1 MEKVPMTIEGHQA
14 LGEELKHRQQVER
27 PRIIQAISEA
37 RAHGDL
43 SENAEYHAAKELQS
57 LNEGRIAELEARIAE
72 NQAIM
77 ADPAKMR
84 AIYRSE
90 VRALKKLPAIDR

>member
-1 MEKVPMTIEGHQA
+1 MPGFLPKAQDRAEILAKVEKITSKIKLDDQQKDRIVA
-14 LGEELKHRQQVER
+14 LPSYRW
-27 PRIIQAISEA
+27 A
-37 RAHGDL
+37 RDAYQEIVNRL
-43 SENAEYHAAKELQS
+43 
-57 LNEGRIAELEARIAE
+57 AELEARIAE